1 MSGEAVPG
9 RAAPSGPPPNDAYT
23 VRRLAANTYDWL
35 APKLSS
41 PERKALDRI
50 MALMD
55 EGMAL
60 RAAPSGEPSAAM
72 DGKAAPNPYHGVGN
86 LRGGR
91 ETHANIRPPSDRQP
105 TRPPFTD
112 AEIDA
117 VLPLVFRG
125 LTYRVGP
132 GQSFDSAALAERRKA
147 FRAALGAL
155 GATPAEPGARPPTFD
170 GPDVGIEAVA
180 RGLDALADE
189 DIHGG
194 ATYETCRAGAR
205 FLRAQAECIAA
216 WHRWEKSAARSP
228 SPPHALVEKWAALA
242 TSGDGRHPEAAET
255 LSRCASELKGALAA
269 RSPAPAGD
277 GPTCGKC
284 KQRVEGDGY
293 CPDCH
298 IWTEGYGPAGDA
310 ALERWV
316 ETGIYEPTPDA
327 PREDALRDD
336 EGDPTTAEAGEW
348 VVDCVRDGEFTV
360 SNGLRTYRTEYLG
373 NAERLASWLR
383 QAALRGA
390 VSRLRGLTR
399 GQHEP

>member
-1 MSGEAVPG
+1 MSGEAVPD
-9 RAAPSGPPPNDAYT
+9 RAAPG
-23 VRRLAANTYDWL
+23 
-35 APKLSS
+35 
-41 PERKALDRI
+41 
-50 MALMD
+50 
-55 EGMAL
+55 
-60 RAAPSGEPSAAM
+60 GEPSAAREM
-72 DGKAAPNPYHGVGN
+72 CCRGCGHTASAHDHTGCCLCACGYVLRATPAEPGASPPAGEDGCNVRPDGECVSGTPCIHSPSVAQALQRAHEEYFDTDDGTPAVPTPYWQFLAG
-86 LRGGR
+86 
-91 ETHANIRPPSDRQP
+91 
-105 TRPPFTD
+105 
-112 AEIDA
+112 
-117 VLPLVFRG
+117 
-125 LTYRVGP
+125 
-132 GQSFDSAALAERRKA
+132 AALR
-147 FRAALGAL
+147 
-155 GATPAEPGARPPTFD
+155 ATPAEPGARPPTFD

>member
-269 RSPAPAGD
+269 RPPAEPGASPPDVSGSRDAVDRFFAKQAARSPAPAG
-277 GPTCGKC
+277 
-284 KQRVEGDGY
+284 
-293 CPDCH
+293 
-298 IWTEGYGPAGDA
+298 
-310 ALERWV
+310 
-316 ETGIYEPTPDA
+316 DA
-327 PREDALRDD
+327 PREDALRAMAQEFVDLY
-336 EGDPTTAEAGEW
+336 GGRPAPWGYWAAKFAE
-348 VVDCVRDGEFTV
+348 
-360 SNGLRTYRTEYLG
+360 
-373 NAERLASWLR
+373 
-383 QAALRGA
+383 ALRGA
-390 VSRLRGLTR
+390 VSPSPGTR
-399 GQHEP
+399 AASEGEA